1 MAPSTNFVEG
11 KTSRSLKAAFL
22 CFREDLVPGVGHLD
36 GGIVAWCAS
45 VLPPV
50 LRSLLCMYKTCRKC
64 TRCPWCMLDSHCH
77 VLQRLSHVR
86 HDAGS

>member
-22 CFREDLVPGVGHLD
+22 CYRENLSEGVGHLD

-45 VLPPV
+45 ALHYPDTNEE
-50 LRSLLCMYKTCRKC
+50 S
-64 TRCPWCMLDSHCH
+64 
-77 VLQRLSHVR
+77 
-86 HDAGS
+86 